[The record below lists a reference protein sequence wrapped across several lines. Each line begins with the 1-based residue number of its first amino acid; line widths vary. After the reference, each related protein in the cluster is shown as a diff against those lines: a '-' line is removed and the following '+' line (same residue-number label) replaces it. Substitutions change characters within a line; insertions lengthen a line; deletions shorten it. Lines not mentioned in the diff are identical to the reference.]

1 MYHKFSLKPIKK
13 ITNIGIISLFL
24 INVFFISLSD
34 GIMYQQY
41 EEFSRDKRNIILSQP
56 QSIKQLNWSE
66 TTKILA
72 SDGEAND
79 GVGISVDI
87 DGDYCVVGA
96 RDDDGERG
104 SAYVFRY
111 DGAQW
116 VQDQK
121 LVAADGIAG
130 DWFGISVA
138 IWGNYIFVGA
148 DADDNENGMNAG
160 SVYVFRNDGASWLQ
174 QEMLVASDGTAND
187 YFGRYISLDETHAV
201 IGAYYDNAIT
211 GSAYVFTQIG
221 DDWVEEEK
229 LIASDGEPGD
239 YFGISTAIH
248 GDYAAVGAYRDDND
262 NGIDAGSVYIFKRT
276 RDGWSQED
284 KILASDGASSDRFGI
299 SVALDRE
306 YMIIGAYYDEAYT
319 GSCYIFTHTSEGWVE
334 ETKVLAS
341 DGEINDFFGR
351 SVSLDDGYAIVG
363 AWGDSGSSGSVY
375 VFKQI
380 ITSWTEEAK
389 LTASDGASNDR
400 FGYQVA
406 LEGRNAIIGAYLD
419 DNSNG
424 IDAGSAYVFTRE
436 DANQPPSTPIITG
449 PSDGTIKVAI
459 NYTFST
465 IDPDGD
471 QVHYLIDWGDGT
483 NSGWIGPYF
492 SGEEI
497 TQAHIWS
504 KKGDYTI
511 KTKAKDNNGA
521 ESEWGELPVTMPYAY
536 HLSFKQFCATLFERF
551 PYAFLTLRYLLR
563 C

>member
-1 MYHKFSLKPIKK
+1 MSHQHDMS
-13 ITNIGIISLFL
+13 G
-24 INVFFISLSD
+24 
-34 GIMYQQY
+34 
-41 EEFSRDKRNIILSQP
+41 EEKRNLSFSQP
-56 QSIKQLNWSE
+56 QIIKHMNWSE

-79 GVGISVDI
+79 WFGISVAI
-87 DGDYCVVGA
+87 DGDFCVVGA

-116 VQDQK
+116 ILDQK
-121 LVAADGIAG
+121 LYSADGIAG

-138 IWGNYIFVGA
+138 IQGTYIFVGA
-148 DADDNENGMNAG
+148 DADDNENGLNAG
-160 SVYVFRNDGASWLQ
+160 SVYVFRYDGASWLQ
-174 QEMLVASDGTAND
+174 QDMLVASDGTAND

-211 GSAYVFTQIG
+211 GSAYVFTQLG
-221 DDWVEEEK
+221 EDWVEEEK

-239 YFGISTAIH
+239 YFGISTAIN

-276 RDGWSQED
+276 RNGWVQED

-306 YMIIGAYYDEAYT
+306 YMITGAYYDEAYT
-319 GSCYIFTHTSEGWVE
+319 GSCYFFTHTDEGWVD

-341 DGEINDFFGR
+341 DGKINDFFGR
-351 SVSLDDGYAIVG
+351 SVSLEDEYAIVG
-363 AWGDSGSSGSVY
+363 AWGDSGSSGAAY
-375 VFKQI
+375 VFKQTN
-380 ITSWTEEAK
+380 TSWTEEEK
-389 LTASDGASNDR
+389 ITAADSASNDR

-436 DANQPPSTPIITG
+436 DVNRPPSTPIITG
-449 PSDGTIKVAI
+449 PSEGKIKIAI

-471 QVHYLIDWGDGT
+471 AVHYLIDWGDGT
-483 NSGWIGPYF
+483 NSGWIGPYS
-492 SGEEI
+492 SGEQI
-497 TQAHIWS
+497 TKVHTWS
-504 KKGDYTI
+504 KKGDYMI

-521 ESEWGELPVTMPYAY
+521 ESEWGELPVTMPYTSR
-536 HLSFKQFCATLFERF
+536 LSFLQYCATLFERF
-551 PYAFLTLRYLLR
+551 PYASLVLRYLLR
-563 C
+563 CSPLHLFL